1 MSQSPSESQ
10 AQSNLSDLSGNYGAT
25 RTCDPD
31 LDLPAEAMPSGTN
44 KSRAEKC
51 IEHIIT
57 IISLAIGSYV
67 GVTLRI
73 YLSSY
78 AVSSWDGINHF
89 ESIWAQILGS
99 SIIGYLAVFQEN
111 MNKILYIALAT
122 GLCGSLTTFSTWNAE
137 AIVVLLQLNEMS
149 LNNINSVN
157 YVTGSIS
164 FVTVLLLGVGMPL
177 SSFIFGRNIAK
188 LSNKPLKIMKFCF
201 NCNKKV
207 GYLIL
212 IIMYIACTVS
222 IIIICM
228 LTNNYYILFSLLFSS
243 SGTYLRW
250 CLSYF
255 DNHFTNG
262 FPLGTLMSNFFGS
275 LILAFCLIA
284 RLYVSNEVFVIN
296 AVITGF
302 CGSLTTVSTFICQ
315 LVKLSF
321 PVSILYLIISLFTV
335 QISYTTVLLTYS
347 QIK

>member
-10 AQSNLSDLSGNYGAT
+10 VQSNLSDLSANYGAT
-25 RTCDPD
+25 RERD
-31 LDLPAEAMPSGTN
+31 AMPSGTN

-57 IISLAIGSYV
+57 IISLAMGSYV

-137 AIVVLLQLNEMS
+137 AIVVLLQLNETS
-149 LNNINSVN
+149 LNNINNVN

-164 FVTVLLLGVGMPL
+164 FVTVLILGVGMPL

-201 NCNKKV
+201 NCNKKL

-255 DNHFTNG
+255 DNYFTKING

-275 LILAFCLIA
+275 LILAFCLVA

-335 QISYTTVLLTYS
+335 QISYITVLLTYS